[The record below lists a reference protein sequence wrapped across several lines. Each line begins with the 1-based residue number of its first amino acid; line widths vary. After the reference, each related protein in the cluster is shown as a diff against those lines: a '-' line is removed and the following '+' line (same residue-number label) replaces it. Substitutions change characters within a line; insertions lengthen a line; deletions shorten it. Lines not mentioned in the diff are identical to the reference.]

1 MTEERIANLMREFVG
16 TMGTEDVEKTLSYFA
31 DDATWVT
38 PNGTFRGKEELRH
51 CLTQMAQSMQDMA
64 VTESGN
70 GIIVQGNKAFFEHV
84 IAGTMEGKRGEVL
97 AICAY
102 EFSGEK
108 IQEIRSTWD
117 RLTMADQVAKGLIPR
132 WLVGLIVKK
141 AEKGFR

>member
-16 TMGTEDVEKTLSYFA
+16 TMGTEDVDKALSYFT

-38 PNGTFRGKEELRH
+38 PNGTFRGQAELRH
-51 CLTQMAQSMQDMA
+51 CLTQMAQSMQDMT

-97 AICAY
+97 AMCAY

-108 IQEIRSTWD
+108 IQAVRTAWD
-117 RLTMADQVAKGLIPR
+117 RLTMADQMAKGLIPR
-132 WLVGLIVKK
+132 WMVGMIVKK
-141 AEKGFR
+141 VEKAFR

>member
-16 TMGTEDVEKTLSYFA
+16 MMAKGDVEKALSYFA

-70 GIIVQGNKAFFEHV
+70 GILVQGNKAFFEHV
-84 IAGTMEGKRGEVL
+84 IAGTMEGMRGEVL
-97 AICAY
+97 AMCAY
-102 EFSGEK
+102 EFSDEK
-108 IQEIRSTWD
+108 IQLTRTVYD
-117 RLTMADQVAKGLIPR
+117 RLSMAQQVAKGLIPR
-132 WLVGLIVKK
+132 WLVGMIVKK
-141 AEKGFR
+141 AEKAFR